1 MSYVQD
7 KTKTGIMNGLA
18 STVRADSQIHNQK
31 KVRVIVNSTEDIQ
44 IPIEKQNN
52 TILTLHLSNSVQKS
66 IAQILFQKSS
76 KSLDK
81 VALSPNGLTGAI
93 FCCYHSSCNIVF

>member
-7 KTKTGIMNGLA
+7 KTKTGIMNSLA

-52 TILTLHLSNSVQKS
+52 AIRHINTSFEQL
-66 IAQILFQKSS
+66 SS
-76 KSLDK
+76 KIYSSNIISK
-81 VALSPNGLTGAI
+81 VFKFI
-93 FCCYHSSCNIVF
+93 K